1 MQAFKNLSRKT
12 VLEITSIAWPMA
24 FNGVLMQSVTIIDL
38 LLIAYL
44 GEVSL
49 AAYGIAGAIIVFV
62 IGIQTAIANGTQLVL
77 SRAIGAGNINKVGRE
92 VASGWVLN
100 LAFSTCALLLLFFGA
115 DPLIRV
121 IIDDETVAVQA
132 ISYVEISLL
141 LLLFSS
147 ISQVIVVY
155 FNSCKKTRIPLY
167 GFLLEI
173 PFNVFCSAILIYG
186 LWGAPEMGLA
196 GAAWGSVAAVVIR
209 LVYLAYRFKQEID
222 QGFVAGFGLIT
233 IASVKTHLS
242 EVTPIVANFMVLLT
256 GQMLF
261 QVLFAQL
268 SVSSFAAITLIM
280 PWIKIGGL
288 FVNSWARSST
298 IIVSQYIGQE
308 NIKSIPSFV
317 LQSKLVATLMSLL
330 MVLCYYSF
338 SISLPL
344 IYTNLSA
351 ETMTALAVIAPAY
364 VLIPIFRT
372 NNMFCGNMIR
382 AMGES
387 YIIVRINLVTMWVI
401 SLPLCALLIYL
412 EAPLLM
418 VFGVILF
425 DEILKYYKFRKTL
438 MNKLDT
444 YLTV

>member
-1 MQAFKNLSRKT
+1 
-12 VLEITSIAWPMA
+12 
-24 FNGVLMQSVTIIDL
+24 
-38 LLIAYL
+38 
-44 GEVSL
+44 
-49 AAYGIAGAIIVFV
+49 
-62 IGIQTAIANGTQLVL
+62 
-77 SRAIGAGNINKVGRE
+77 
-92 VASGWVLN
+92 
-100 LAFSTCALLLLFFGA
+100 LFFGA
-115 DPLIRV
+115 APLIRA

-196 GAAWGSVAAVVIR
+196 GAAWGSVAAIVIR

-261 QVLFAQL
+261 QVLFEQL

-364 VLIPIFRT
+364 VLIPICRT